1 MPKPVTDP
9 YRLVL
14 ERLLGSQI
22 VGYHPELAS
31 IVGGVKT
38 AVYLSQLLYLDGR
51 QEARGSWF
59 EVSQEL
65 LAGQTGLSPKEQRS
79 ARTELVALHLLDTK
93 RIGMPAHLSYRVHV
107 DQLVA
112 IAAGQLSL
120 LPDVPDGPIKM
131 CPTGISRCADSA
143 PHDVPDGRLSSK
155 NRDSKIRASAKGGG
169 AGRPPAVELYRR
181 LVNRYPTK
189 ALWPRIDR
197 IVGSDFVGLLRWG
210 RVIRDWSLA
219 GYNVTNLRGLL
230 EVHENGWRPAGGN
243 GRPGN
248 ARQGYD
254 PAADMAAFKNRR
266 GLK

>member
-1 MPKPVTDP
+1 MPKPATDP

-14 ERLLGSQI
+14 ERLLGSRI
-22 VGYHPELAS
+22 VGYHPELARV
-31 IVGGVKT
+31 VGGVKT

-51 QEARGSWF
+51 QDARGSWF
-59 EVSQEL
+59 EVSQDL
-65 LAGQTGLSPKEQRS
+65 LANQTGLSPKEQRS
-79 ARTELVALHLLDTK
+79 ARTELAALRLLDTK

-120 LPDVPDGPIKM
+120 LPDMPDGNIKM
-131 CPTGISRCADSA
+131 CPTGISRSA
-143 PHDVPDGRLSSK
+143 ESAHHDVPDGNIPSK
-155 NRDSKIRASAKGGG
+155 NRDSKSRASAKSGG
-169 AGRPPAVELYRR
+169 ATRPPAVELYRR
-181 LVNRYPTK
+181 LVNRYPAK

-197 IVGSDFVGLLRWG
+197 IVGKSFAGLLHWG
-210 RVIRDWSLA
+210 RVIREWSLA
-219 GYNVTNLRGLL
+219 GYNVTNLRGIL
-230 EVHENGWRPAGGN
+230 EVYEKGWRPAGGN

-254 PAADMAAFKNRR
+254 PAADMAAFKDKR